1 MLDFP
6 DNLNALQVEKF
17 KQLLKKSTDV
27 FALNDSELGC
37 TDIVSHSIDTG
48 DKPPVKQPPYRTPMI
63 YREKI
68 AEMVTE
74 MQERGIVQPSASPW
88 ASPVVLVPKK
98 DGSLRFC
105 VDFKKAKCHD

>member
-6 DNLNALQVEKF
+6 DNLDALQVEK
-17 KQLLKKSTDV
+17 LLKKSTDV

-37 TDIVSHSIDTG
+37 TDIVTHNIDTG
-48 DKPPVKQPPYRTPMI
+48 DKPPVKQPLYHTPMI

-74 MQERGIVQPSASPW
+74 MQERDSSA
-88 ASPVVLVPKK
+88 V
-98 DGSLRFC
+98 C
-105 VDFKKAKCHD
+105 